1 MSRWILGRSASRSPD
16 SCWLRACASQVELWL
31 IPMRFNWPERSW
43 WMELG
48 GLELTW
54 SDGLRVPI
62 WPHGFWVSR
71 GTRRDPGST
80 SHQERRSQGSVSVEG
95 DGFKLATPGLS
106 AGPSLADGGRS
117 HTFRSTAF
125 RRPVC
130 FTTSHLCGPN
140 SPRSVPKSVPNT
152 ANTRSKKLATGP
164 DCRRSCRQLS
174 V

>member
-1 MSRWILGRSASRSPD
+1 
-16 SCWLRACASQVELWL
+16 
-31 IPMRFNWPERSW
+31 
-43 WMELG
+43 MELG

-164 DCRRSCRQLS
+164 DCRRSCRQLTGRIS
-174 V
+174 AVVATLVVNELVRVAYRVVGPVFASPVLCGVGC